1 MLRFSSLSS
10 ERLRQV
16 FVRLW
21 LGFLILVNTLSAS
34 SVMVLGFLNRCISGT
49 LLAMRG
55 DWMDPIVRYMAVL
68 VLKPKTKSV
77 LYSVLVYSH

>member
-16 FVRLW
+16 FVHLW
-21 LGFLILVNTLSAS
+21 LGILILVNTLSAS
-34 SVMVLGFLNRCISGT
+34 SVTVLGFLNRCTSGT